1 MPFSI
6 ISTCP
11 ACGTKNR
18 IPAAHLTHTGK
29 CGSCKGP
36 VGPVNEPIEIESSAD
51 FDQIIAA
58 TEAPV
63 LVDFWAAWCGPCKLA
78 APEVHALA
86 GDLSGRALILKVDTD
101 AHQDLAMRYNIQSIP
116 NFVLFRGGRLS
127 FQRAGLASR
136 GEMRRWITLEP

>member
-1 MPFSI
+1 M
-6 ISTCP
+6 ISVCK

-18 IPAAHLTHTGK
+18 VPAAHLAHVGK

-36 VGPVNEPIEIESSAD
+36 IGPVDEPIEVQNSAE
-51 FDQIIAA
+51 FDQIVAA
-58 TEAPV
+58 SDGPV

-78 APEVHALA
+78 APEVQLLA
-86 GDLSGRALILKVDTD
+86 GDLAGKALVLKVDTD

-116 NFVLFRGGRLS
+116 NFLVFRGGRLS
-127 FQRAGLASR
+127 FQKAGLASR